1 MKDNVTDRLN
11 DLIALDI
18 DAVEAYESAI
28 QRMTIEGLRERLR
41 EFQSD
46 HERHIL
52 ELSAVVSRMGGT
64 PRSKPDVKGFF
75 IKGFTAATSM
85 MGDRAAL
92 NAMKGNEKLTTS
104 TYRKAL
110 QETWPEDV
118 RDLIRRNYGDEE
130 RHLAFIE
137 STLETESWASENRST
152 PM

>member
-28 QRMTIEGLRERLR
+28 QRMTIETLRERLR
-41 EFQSD
+41 EFQGD
-46 HERHIL
+46 HERHIR
-52 ELSAVVSRMGGT
+52 ELSAVVVRMGGT
-64 PRSKPDVKGFF
+64 PRTRPDVKGFF

-104 TYRKAL
+104 TYQRAL
-110 QETWPEDV
+110 QETWPDDV
-118 RDLIRRNYGDEE
+118 RDLIRTNYGDEE
-130 RHLAFIE
+130 RHLAFIQ